1 MLPAVEYL
9 TGYFYY
15 YAREKLPHACS
26 PSQSSESACLGVHLL
41 SPANLEFLSVGGL
54 SRTLSHFPFPPPL
67 QSLPSRIYCHLWRI
81 TGHHRY
87 PRVVMDLM
95 MVLDDDDDDYNDDDD
110 SRHRS

>member
-1 MLPAVEYL
+1 ML
-9 TGYFYY
+9 
-15 YAREKLPHACS
+15 RCS
-26 PSQSSESACLGVHLL
+26 PSQSSESRIPF
-41 SPANLEFLSVGGL
+41 SLSVGGL
-54 SRTLSHFPFPPPL
+54 SRTLSHFPFPPPP

-95 MVLDDDDDDYNDDDD
+95 MVLDEGDDYNDEDD